1 MMKNSKLLKEN
12 AFRSLIRRE
21 IKKILEADEAEVT
34 PEPEKEKEEEEGMG
48 EELQG
53 AVDSFVRRLRE
64 IGDVDANMIEIVSTI
79 VEAFA
84 DSSEQ
89 KLNILRGVKT
99 NIIR

>member
-1 MMKNSKLLKEN
+1 MKNSKLLKEN

-34 PEPEKEKEEEEGMG
+34 PEPEKEKEQEEGMG

-53 AVDSFVRRLRE
+53 AVDGFVRRLRE